1 MAMGGTKDGNWII
14 AGLAGA
20 ILLPVLVIVFGLSFL
35 IAAPIAIVVFVAL
48 VLLLGRRGPARQQP
62 ATDGDA
68 AFARRLI
75 TDAQGAADRLR
86 SAANLIEDKLVKE
99 KVVRLSRVT
108 DDVFAKLDENP
119 ANARAVQRFLGYY
132 LPRAAEV
139 AEGYMSLENRHAPD
153 RNRLDEVR
161 IVIEKLEGAFVHYA
175 DSLADAE
182 LGMLDA
188 DLRLIQA
195 SLREDLGR

>member
-1 MAMGGTKDGNWII
+1 MAGGKDANWIV
-14 AGLAGA
+14 AGLVGA
-20 ILLPVLVIVFGLSFL
+20 ILLPVLVIVAGLSFL
-35 IAAPIAIVVFVAL
+35 IAAPIAVVVFVAL
-48 VLLLGRRGPARQQP
+48 VLLLGRRVPAGSRP
-62 ATDGDA
+62 ATGGEA

-75 TDAQGAADRLR
+75 ADAEGTADRLR

-99 KVVRLSRVT
+99 KVTRLSRVT
-108 DDVFAKLDENP
+108 DDVLAKLDETP
-119 ANARAVQRFLGYY
+119 ANAGAVQRFLGYY

-139 AEGYMSLENRHAPD
+139 AEGYMSLENRHTPD
-153 RNRLDEVR
+153 RDRLDEVSV
-161 IVIEKLEGAFVHYA
+161 VIGKLEGAFVHYA

-195 SLREDLGR
+195 SLKEDLGR